1 MPGTDEIDRQLI
13 RELQSDARQSNVALA
28 QKVGLTEG
36 AVRRRIDNLLKT
48 GEFRIVAIG
57 DPELLG
63 LRTHAVI
70 GIRADMNRLED
81 LTAELAA
88 MRELSYVYETAGQYD
103 IMIVGFFASNDQLR
117 EFLTR
122 TLAKVEGVI
131 SSDTFL
137 VMRTVKRS
145 FRWGEAVD
153 DELPPPS
160 APRRP
165 RTLAR

>member
-1 MPGTDEIDRQLI
+1 MPGPDEIDRHLI

-81 LTAELAA
+81 LTAELTA
-88 MRELSYVYETAGQYD
+88 MRELSYVYETTGQYD
-103 IMIVGFFASNDQLR
+103 IMIVGFFTSNEQLR

-122 TLAKVEGVI
+122 KLAKVEGVI

-153 DELPPPS
+153 DTIRPPS
-160 APRRP
+160 TARRA